1 MENLEIKSTV
11 ESRRSFLKKAVYA
24 APVVVAL
31 GALTAPVSAQASV
44 IHKQSQGVIQGSVW
58 SGDYDTAN
66 GQYTNVIREG
76 KLIKKVEVSDEFANG
91 PLKKFLNW
99 VFGINA

>member
-24 APVVVAL
+24 APAVVAL
-31 GALTAPVSAQASV
+31 GTLTAPMSAQASV
-44 IHKQSQGVIQGSVW
+44 IHKQSEGVIRGSTW
-58 SGDYDTAN
+58 SGDYETTT

-76 KLIKKVEVSDEFANG
+76 KLIKKVEVSDELANG

-99 VFGINA
+99 IFGTNA